1 MRNGVL
7 RLRLLTGILVLC
19 STATQARWAWD
30 SSEQDERVLLETH
43 TSTVLSAYEGFKKM
57 GKPDEPPFKPEDL
70 RESIDLLSKLLSNE
84 NQVGNEAHY
93 EAVVTRVRDNL
104 DDRFDRFA
112 YEVDRLI
119 SSGRGEDLA
128 RLRRLVDQ
136 QYFSL
141 PSLLEV
147 EKAPEY
153 RSLERRVEGSL

>member
-1 MRNGVL
+1 M
-7 RLRLLTGILVLC
+7 LC

-30 SSEQDERVLLETH
+30 SSEQDERLLLETH
-43 TSTVLSAYEGFKKM
+43 TAAVLAAYEGFKKM
-57 GKPDEPPFKPEDL
+57 GKPDEPPFRSEDL

-84 NQVGNEAHY
+84 NQVGNESHY
-93 EAVVTRVRDNL
+93 EAVVIRVRENL

-128 RLRRLVDQ
+128 RLRRLIDQ

-153 RSLERRVEGSL
+153 LSLQRRVEGSL